1 MATITS
7 AVNAGPDI
15 SRPGQQLLPTYAVKL
30 LKNLKIPF
38 GTDRTMNGVDVDPTI
53 PLLSHIVDCLGA
65 LRDVNKCIE
74 RKVLSPRDLARLNY
88 IQSSRRAARC
98 SDLLHY
104 YGSVHSYRI
113 SRDRHPS
120 NKAVR

>member
-1 MATITS
+1 MATITP

-65 LRDVNKCIE
+65 LRDVK
-74 RKVLSPRDLARLNY
+74 KVYRAKGSIA
-88 IQSSRRAARC
+88 SRSC
-98 SDLLHY
+98 
-104 YGSVHSYRI
+104 
-113 SRDRHPS
+113 
-120 NKAVR
+120 